1 MTMSAFLLQPQ
12 NIVKKSRTLKND
24 ILLDYLLFFLTKNVL
39 KECRLERH
47 ELRKLANVEHT
58 DLLNITLREK
68 YHSVL
73 KPSTKTF

>member
-58 DLLNITLREK
+58 DLLNITLRGK

>member
-1 MTMSAFLLQPQ
+1 MKYNGVLLQPQ
-12 NIVKKSRTLKND
+12 NIVKKLRTLKND

-39 KECRLERH
+39 KECRLGRH

-68 YHSVL
+68 YHPVL